1 MLVNIVGS
9 LFYFIISATYKK
21 GIILIYFLIYFLN
34 GETKAEGG

>member
-9 LFYFIISATYKK
+9 LFYFIISATYEK
-21 GIILIYFLIYFLN
+21 GVTLIYFLN